1 MISYQR
7 LPLGDST
14 GAVASAA
21 PRHVQFAPSA
31 VLYGA
36 EQGGADPALP
46 EGQPSGLAARAGAQ
60 LASAAAP
67 AADLAVV
74 DAARAE
80 AARADASQAEA
91 VRAEG
96 VRAAAAAAKEAM
108 EAAKALDAKMES
120 RLGSF
125 DAHLAAMRESIDAN
139 SIALGLL
146 LQDAEARRE
155 GEAAPSLM
163 GSVSA

>member
-46 EGQPSGLAARAGAQ
+46 EGQPSGLARAGAQ

-96 VRAAAAAAKEAM
+96 VRAAAAAATEAM

-120 RLGSF
+120 RLGGF

-155 GEAAPSLM
+155 GEASPSLM